1 MEDCYQS
8 CQEGNTLSK
17 VGDVKADVKS
27 MQAQATNISSYIC
40 VAYVKLAE
48 PCTPMTEFR
57 VKIWRSKAGK
67 SGTPL
72 VKLCSLP
79 PPNNICH
86 LQVAIWRAAL
96 LKSPLTM
103 DPTNQGWELDH
114 QGIRLPR
121 TVPTGTL
128 SASADIL
135 NLIHCNCK
143 TSGCLTAACSYSKTR
158 VGRHVSTL

>member
-1 MEDCYQS
+1 
-8 CQEGNTLSK
+8 
-17 VGDVKADVKS
+17 
-27 MQAQATNISSYIC
+27 

-57 VKIWRSKAGK
+57 VKIWRSKAGN
-67 SGTPL
+67 SDTPL

-79 PPNNICH
+79 QTNDAFVENINICH

-103 DPTNQGWELDH
+103 DPTNQSWELDH